1 MDPYINLKEGRRD
14 SETFMDPYKN
24 VKEGQGDPE
33 TSWAPIYI

>member
-14 SETFMDPYKN
+14 PETFMDPYKN
-24 VKEGQGDPE
+24 LKEGQGDPE